1 MAGFF
6 KKSLSGVKVPHNKNT
21 MESATVDMP
30 IPEQVIIPMLQHMG
44 APCEPLVKTGD
55 HVKVGQLVGS
65 STQFMSAPIHS
76 SVSGDVTAID
86 EYINPAGIRTKCLVI
101 KTDGLQEVDE
111 SIAPPTVNTREEFIE
126 AIKNSG
132 LVGLGGAGFP
142 TAIKLNPKNPEKV
155 DTLVIN
161 CAECEP
167 YITAD
172 NRECMENAPAI
183 LNGIKTVMK
192 YLNLKKAYI
201 GIEDNKPKAIAH
213 IKSQIIAGDPIE
225 VVSLKSKYPQGA
237 EKVLIYETTGRV
249 VEEGMLPAD
258 AGVIVMNVSSV
269 AFVDSYMKTGM
280 PLIKKRLTVDGSAV
294 KEPKNV
300 RVAIGT
306 TFEDVLNF
314 CGGFK
319 TEPKKVIMGGP
330 MMGISVY
337 TLKTPVIKN
346 NNAIL
351 AFDEK
356 DAVTPNETACI
367 RCGSCVRACPFSLMP
382 LEIERALKLEDGAK
396 LEKLKVNLCM
406 ACGCCAFACP
416 AHRDLVTTN
425 NLAKKFLRNYSS
437 KQAK

>member
-30 IPEQVIIPMLQHMG
+30 IPEQVTIPMLQHMG

-111 SIAPPTVNTREEFIE
+111 GIAPPTVNTREEFIE

>member
-30 IPEQVIIPMLQHMG
+30 IPEQVTIPMLQHMG

-65 STQFMSAPIHS
+65 STQFMSAPIHA

-111 SIAPPTVNTREEFIE
+111 SIAPPIVNTREEFIE

-192 YLNLKKAYI
+192 YLNLKKPYI

>member
-21 MESATVDMP
+21 MESVTVDMP
-30 IPEQVIIPMLQHMG
+30 VPEKVTLPMLQHMG
-44 APCEPLVKTGD
+44 APCDSVVKVGD
-55 HVKVGQLVGS
+55 HVKVGQLIGTS
-65 STQFMSAPIHS
+65 NQFMSAPIHS
-76 SVSGDVTAID
+76 SVSGDVIAID
-86 EYINPAGIRTKCLVI
+86 DYINPSGARTKCVVI
-101 KTDGLQEVDE
+101 KTDGLQEICEDVK
-111 SIAPPTVNTREEFIE
+111 PPQVNSREDFIN
-126 AIKNSG
+126 AIKSSG

-155 DTLVIN
+155 DTLIIHG
-161 CAECEP
+161 AECEP

-172 NRECMENAPAI
+172 YREFMENTSAI

-201 GIEDNKPKAIAH
+201 GIEDNKPKAIEH

-225 VVSLKSKYPQGA
+225 VISLKSKYPQGA

-249 VEEGMLPAD
+249 VAEGMLPAD

-300 RVAIGT
+300 RAAIGT
-306 TFEDVLNF
+306 TFEDIIEF

-319 TEPKKVIMGGP
+319 EEPKKVIMGGP
-330 MMGISVY
+330 MMGIAAY

-351 AFDEK
+351 TFNEK
-356 DAVTPNETACI
+356 DGVMPKETACI
-367 RCGSCVRACPFSLMP
+367 RCGTCVRVCPVNLMP
-382 LEIERALKLEDGAK
+382 LEIEKALKLEDADK
-396 LEKLKVNLCM
+396 LAKLKVNLCIS
-406 ACGCCAFACP
+406 CGCCAFSCP
-416 AHRDLVTTN
+416 AHRDLVTSN
-425 NLAKKFLRNYSS
+425 NMAKKFLRSHSEN
-437 KQAK
+437 KLK